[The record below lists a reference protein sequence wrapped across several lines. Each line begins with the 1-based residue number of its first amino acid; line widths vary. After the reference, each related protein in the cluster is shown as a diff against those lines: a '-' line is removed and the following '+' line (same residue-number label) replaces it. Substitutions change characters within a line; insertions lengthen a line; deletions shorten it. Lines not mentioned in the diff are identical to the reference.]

1 MRLTWTNSE
10 WDNFSGVASKD
21 NLMMLEA
28 GNDFLNA
35 SGDNTIIEDK
45 ELKSRFRNLNPLLSK
60 DKKWGI
66 LTEPTT
72 SMITNAKAYYNGIFK
87 YDAKTSLDV
96 LNSLLEKANYE
107 LGQWQQN
114 ENSGQNTI
122 RYSNS
127 LDATETNAIKQAG
140 KAKANIRALNQN
152 IIPDL
157 QKAIEKSV
165 AIKEKAD
172 ADAKAKAQA
181 EADAKAEAD
190 RIAKMKE
197 LNNQLVLA
205 KTPQEKASVQ
215 AQIDALAGN
224 VAKGTGSS
232 KTLVY
237 GVVGL
242 VVVIGLVMVFKKQN

>member
-1 MRLTWTNSE
+1 MKLSWTNTE

-28 GNDFLNA
+28 GDDFLSA
-35 SGDNTIIEDK
+35 TGDNTIIDDK
-45 ELKSRFRNLNPLLSK
+45 TLKSRFRNLNPLSAK
-60 DKKWGI
+60 NKKWEI

-72 SMITNAKAYYNGIFK
+72 SMQTNAKSYYNGIFK

-107 LGQWQQN
+107 LGQWQNN
-114 ENSGQNTI
+114 ENSGQNSI

-127 LDATETNAIKQAG
+127 LDASEINTLQQAG

-152 IIPDL
+152 IIPEL
-157 QKAIEKSV
+157 QTAIAKAV
-165 AIKEKAD
+165 ALKEKAD

-190 RIAKMKE
+190 RIAKMKA
-197 LNNQLVLA
+197 LNDQLINA
-205 KTPQEKASVQ
+205 KTPEEKKSIQ

-224 VAKGTGSS
+224 VAKGGS
-232 KTLVY
+232 KTITY
-237 GVVGL
+237 AIIGL
-242 VVVIGLVMVFKKQN
+242 VVVVGAYMLFKKKN